1 MNYDEFAFVNQQLA
15 GMLKAGIPLEG
26 ALRELSRNMQH
37 GHLRDEL
44 LKLQSDLVR
53 GIPLET
59 ALSLRS
65 LPEFYKRMVQV
76 GVKSNDLPAM
86 LTMLADYYQRGNAV
100 WTRLKGLMVY
110 PLIVLVAG
118 LCLSLLLYRFQA
130 SLVSTMD
137 LIPLIGN
144 PAGLRV
150 SFWFVPLLLSSTLL
164 VGAALLSIPSVRARM
179 RWRLPAFR
187 EANLSQLAAAGE
199 LMLRRGVPL
208 GDALLLLGSLESG
221 SAVGS
226 ELDRWQAR
234 LAEGNSRIETMA
246 LERKVIPPLFVW
258 ILANAGENLAEGFRQ
273 ASEVYHHRAIYRIEM
288 MLYAAL
294 PLSVLALGLLVMSE
308 VFTLFGVMARV
319 MDALGGS

>member
-1 MNYDEFAFVNQQLA
+1 MNYDEFAFINQQLA

-26 ALRELSRNMQH
+26 ALKELSRNMQR
-37 GHLRDEL
+37 GGLRDEL
-44 LKLQSDLVR
+44 LKLQSDLAA
-53 GIPLET
+53 GMPLEK
-59 ALSLRS
+59 ALDARS

-86 LTMLADYYQRGNAV
+86 LTMLADYYQRGNAI

-130 SLVSTMD
+130 SLISTMD
-137 LIPLIGN
+137 FSHLIGN
-144 PAGLRV
+144 TAPLRV
-150 SFWFVPLLLSSTLL
+150 PFWFVPLLLSLVLL
-164 VGAALLSIPSVRARM
+164 GAAALLSIPSVRARM

-187 EANLSQLAAAGE
+187 EANLSQLAAAAE

-208 GDALLLLGSLESG
+208 GDALLLLGSIEAG
-221 SAVGS
+221 SPVGA
-226 ELDRWQAR
+226 ELNRWQAR
-234 LAEGNSRIETMA
+234 LADGNSRIETMA
-246 LERKVIPPLFVW
+246 LERKLIPPLFVW
-258 ILANAGENLAEGFRQ
+258 ILANAGENLADGFRQ

-308 VFTLFGVMARV
+308 VFTLFGVMAQV